1 MALLVKKFGGTSVG
15 DIKKIQSIASSI
27 CQSKE
32 AGNEIVVVVSAMGQT
47 TDDLNCLAE
56 SISKNPNR
64 RELDM
69 LLSTGEQV
77 TIALLSM
84 ALNEYGIPAISMT
97 GSQVGIITE
106 SIHGKARI
114 LDIKTERIQN
124 YLNQGFVVVV
134 AGFQGTTL
142 SHTGSM
148 EITTLGRGGSD
159 TSAVALSTAL
169 GAETCEIYTD
179 VPGVL
184 TTDPRIVPNAKLLDK
199 ISCEEMLELAS
210 VGASVLHPR
219 AVEIARNYGI
229 KLCVKSSQSDLSGTL
244 LESQIKP
251 LPLKRG
257 SLELTKTVNSLEVL
271 ENQAVCLL
279 YTSPSPRDRTRSRM
293 PSSA

>member
-15 DIKKIQSIASSI
+15 DIKKIKNIASSI

-56 SISKNPNR
+56 SISKSPNR

-124 YLNQGFVVVV
+124 YINQGFVVVV

-159 TSAVALSTAL
+159 TSAVA
-169 GAETCEIYTD
+169 
-179 VPGVL
+179 
-184 TTDPRIVPNAKLLDK
+184 
-199 ISCEEMLELAS
+199 
-210 VGASVLHPR
+210 
-219 AVEIARNYGI
+219 
-229 KLCVKSSQSDLSGTL
+229 
-244 LESQIKP
+244 
-251 LPLKRG
+251 
-257 SLELTKTVNSLEVL
+257 
-271 ENQAVCLL
+271 
-279 YTSPSPRDRTRSRM
+279 
-293 PSSA
+293 

>member
-1 MALLVKKFGGTSVG
+1 MALLIKKFGGTSVG
-15 DIKKIQSIASSI
+15 DITKIKAIAQSII
-27 CQSKE
+27 QSKE
-32 AGNEIVVVVSAMGQT
+32 AGNDIVVVVSAMGNS
-47 TDDLNCLAE
+47 TDNLNKLAE

-77 TIALLSM
+77 TMALLSM
-84 ALNEYGIPAISMT
+84 SLNEYGIPAISLT

-114 LDIKTERIQN
+114 LEIKTERIQN
-124 YLNQGFVVVV
+124 YIDQGYVVVV
-134 AGFQGTTL
+134 AGFQGSTL
-142 SHTGSM
+142 SHTGSI

-184 TTDPRIVPNAKLLDK
+184 TTDPRIVPNAKLLD
-199 ISCEEMLELAS
+199 I
-210 VGASVLHPR
+210 
-219 AVEIARNYGI
+219 I
-229 KLCVKSSQSDLSGTL
+229 
-244 LESQIKP
+244 
-251 LPLKRG
+251 
-257 SLELTKTVNSLEVL
+257 
-271 ENQAVCLL
+271 CLL
-279 YTSPSPRDRTRSRM
+279 YTSPSPRDQRGSRM

>member
-15 DIKKIQSIASSI
+15 DIKKIQKIASSI

-32 AGNEIVVVVSAMGQT
+32 AGNEIVIVVSAMGKT
-47 TDDLNCLAE
+47 TDELNFLAE
-56 SISKNPNR
+56 SITKNPNR

-124 YLNQGFVVVV
+124 YISQGFVVVV

-142 SHTGSM
+142 RHTGSM
-148 EITTLGRGGSD
+148 EITTLGRGCSD

-184 TTDPRIVPNAKLLDK
+184 TTDPRMFL
-199 ISCEEMLELAS
+199 M
-210 VGASVLHPR
+210 
-219 AVEIARNYGI
+219 
-229 KLCVKSSQSDLSGTL
+229 Q
-244 LESQIKP
+244 
-251 LPLKRG
+251 
-257 SLELTKTVNSLEVL
+257 NS
-271 ENQAVCLL
+271 
-279 YTSPSPRDRTRSRM
+279 
-293 PSSA
+293 

>member
-1 MALLVKKFGGTSVG
+1 
-15 DIKKIQSIASSI
+15 
-27 CQSKE
+27 
-32 AGNEIVVVVSAMGQT
+32 MGQT

-97 GSQVGIITE
+97 VARLELLLNQFM
-106 SIHGKARI
+106 GKREFWI
-114 LDIKTERIQN
+114 LKQKDPKL
-124 YLNQGFVVVV
+124 LNQGFVVVV

-179 VPGVL
+179 VPGF
-184 TTDPRIVPNAKLLDK
+184 LLL
-199 ISCEEMLELAS
+199 IQGLFLM
-210 VGASVLHPR
+210 
-219 AVEIARNYGI
+219 
-229 KLCVKSSQSDLSGTL
+229 Q
-244 LESQIKP
+244 
-251 LPLKRG
+251 
-257 SLELTKTVNSLEVL
+257 NS
-271 ENQAVCLL
+271 
-279 YTSPSPRDRTRSRM
+279 
-293 PSSA
+293 